1 MNSKKRKIK
10 LNTKNYLLGMVI
22 SMLAMMIVFW
32 LLSDSSISYFLADS
46 KRLTFMLAL
55 AFGFSLFLVPL
66 AIFTVSNWQNNQELS
81 TKEKVAIFIGT
92 FVIVLLISF
101 GFDFLWGDGLTWRTI
116 VVDIILALGMS
127 VYF

>member
-1 MNSKKRKIK
+1 MNSKKKIK
-10 LNTKNYLLGMVI
+10 LNVKNYLLGILI
-22 SMLAMMIVFW
+22 SMLVMMIVFW

-46 KRLTFMLAL
+46 KRLIFMIAL
-55 AFGFSLFLVPL
+55 AFSCSLFLVPL

-81 TKEKVAIFIGT
+81 TKKKVAVFIGT

-116 VVDIILALGMS
+116 LVDIILALGMS
-127 VYF
+127 LYF

>member
-1 MNSKKRKIK
+1 M
-10 LNTKNYLLGMVI
+10 LI
-22 SMLAMMIVFW
+22 SMLVMMIIFW
-32 LLSDSSISYFLADS
+32 LLSDSSISHFLADS
-46 KRLTFMLAL
+46 KTPIFMLAL

-81 TKEKVAIFIGT
+81 TKKKVAIFIGT

-101 GFDFLWGDGLTWRTI
+101 GFDLLWGDGLTLRSI
-116 VVDIILALGMS
+116 LVDIILALCMS

>member
-1 MNSKKRKIK
+1 MNSKKKIK
-10 LNTKNYLLGMVI
+10 LNVKNYLLGILI
-22 SMLAMMIVFW
+22 SMLVMMIVFW

-46 KRLTFMLAL
+46 KRLIFMIAL
-55 AFGFSLFLVPL
+55 AFSFSLFLVPL

-81 TKEKVAIFIGT
+81 TKKKVAVFIGT

-116 VVDIILALGMS
+116 LVDIILALGMS
-127 VYF
+127 LYF